1 MKKVL
6 IAFGFVFLAEPVWG
20 MDPVQYIVD
29 HSPELQ
35 QLQAQSRWYNQISV
49 KATTRGRYGQTALL
63 SENDASLE
71 TSGSEA
77 RSTFDFTISA
87 TLPLICPREALD
99 NRLKYFAALRSMRSE
114 AAAAIAKYQ
123 ALRSWITR
131 EEILLQ
137 DLRNELDW
145 IQKRVE
151 AGLEDTKAAIS
162 KTMEIKTRIQGLESK
177 RPELQAA
184 LEAVLSLV
192 NGEHRER
199 LRAILK
205 GT

>member
-1 MKKVL
+1 MKKFLV
-6 IAFGFVFLAEPVWG
+6 AFWLACLSVPAWG

-35 QLQAQSRWYNQISV
+35 QFQAQSRWYNQLSV

-63 SENDASLE
+63 SEDDAALE
-71 TSGSEA
+71 SSGNQA

-87 TLPLICPREALD
+87 TLPLICPKEVLD
-99 NRLKYFAALRSMRSE
+99 NRVKYFATLRSMRTE

-131 EEILLQ
+131 EETILQ

-162 KTMEIKTRIQGLESK
+162 KTIEIKTRIQGLESK

-184 LEAVLSLV
+184 LESVLSLV
-192 NGEHRER
+192 DGEHREK
-199 LRAILK
+199 LKAILQ
-205 GT
+205 GI